1 MQQNVSRQ
9 SRFPRRSS
17 YSTMQALRQNRRT
30 SWCRTEL
37 DAAQHLMEVACGLH
51 SQILHEEQIVTQ
63 VGRAVELAR
72 ECHTTD
78 SVLDTLFRTAVS
90 AGKDAQTPGVGLTV
104 CRSLSLMGQCS
115 SWNSMHRKTGWKKL
129 PCDRKRQ
136 HGTTGGITIGTAWL
150 PGVYDT
156 AFLSSRG
163 NGDPLWGETD
173 SL

>member
-1 MQQNVSRQ
+1 M
-9 SRFPRRSS
+9 
-17 YSTMQALRQNRRT
+17 
-30 SWCRTEL
+30 
-37 DAAQHLMEVACGLH
+37 
-51 SQILHEEQIVTQ
+51 ILHEEQIVTQ
-63 VGRAVELAR
+63 VDVRWNWAR

-78 SVLDTLFRTAVS
+78 SVLDTLFRTAVLPE
-90 AGKDAQTPGVGLTV
+90 GRTEPGVGLTGAALCLLWGSAAAGTV
-104 CRSLSLMGQCS
+104 
-115 SWNSMHRKTGWKKL
+115 HRKTGWKKL

-163 NGDPLWGETD
+163 NGDPFGVKPN